1 MQSEVKINFLPEEPL
16 DDKEINQQKSSSE
29 SNNTSIKPIYR
40 RKPQKGFFLRR
51 WKTLAIIIIVTIFVG
66 VVAFASSVIFS
77 GKSLVENLSQL
88 NVFSQ
93 VGQLITSQD
102 KKLIGED
109 EDRINVL
116 LMGIGGKGHDGG
128 MLTDT
133 MILGSYKPSTNQIA
147 MMSIPR
153 DMYVKVD
160 GYGWMKI
167 NAINAYAEQRKE
179 GSGGEVTTQAL
190 SKLLGIEIPYYITVD
205 FDGFEKLIDQFGG
218 VDVEVDKDLI
228 DYSYPI
234 RGREDA
240 YPIESRFEKLVI
252 RKGPHHFDG
261 ATALKYARSR
271 HALGSEGSDF
281 ARSKRQQKILSAVK
295 DKILSTGTLFNISK
309 INSLL
314 SAYNENIQTNL
325 QIWEMLR
332 IYQLGKNVDTNS
344 ALHLTLDDAAGGFLR
359 SQIMNGAY
367 VLLPVGGSYS
377 KLKATWKNI
386 FLGSSTPMI
395 IDTGNDEN
403 FTAELEKL
411 NQQSKKEPLISSTP
425 TTTTTTSSSTT
436 QIIDGAATSSSTTP
450 QTEASTTLPV
460 TPVKPAFTSEKAK
473 IEIKNGTLITGWAGQ
488 EKVKLQTKG
497 FVISGTGN
505 APTRDYKSIHIY
517 DVSGSAPQSLAELQK
532 IYGVSSSITLPAGLT
547 SNADILIVLGK

>member
-16 DDKEINQQKSSSE
+16 DKEEFIDQKPVYQP
-29 SNNTSIKPIYR
+29 NNTSIKPIYR
-40 RKPQKGFFLRR
+40 QKPRKGFFLRH
-51 WKTLAIIIIVTIFVG
+51 WKTLATIIIVAIFVCG
-66 VVAFASSVIFS
+66 VAFAASVIFS
-77 GKSLVENLSQL
+77 GKGLVENLSQL
-88 NVFSQ
+88 KVFSQ

-102 KKLIGED
+102 KKLIGES
-109 EDRINVL
+109 EDRVNI
-116 LMGIGGKGHDGG
+116 LMIGVGGKGHEGG
-128 MLTDT
+128 MLADT
-133 MILGSYKPSTNQIA
+133 MILGSFKPSTNQIA

-179 GSGGEVTTQAL
+179 GSGGDATAQAL
-190 SKLLGIEIPYYITVD
+190 SKLLGIEIPYHVTID
-205 FDGFEKLIDQFGG
+205 FDGFEQLIDQFGG
-218 VDVEVDKDLI
+218 VDVVVDQDLI
-228 DYSYPI
+228 DNSYPI
-234 RGREDA
+234 RGREDV
-240 YPIESRFEKLVI
+240 YPISSRFEKLVI

-271 HALGSEGSDF
+271 HALRSEGSDF
-281 ARSKRQQKILSAVK
+281 ARSKRQQKIISALKEKV
-295 DKILSTGTLFNISK
+295 LSTGTFFNVSK
-309 INSLL
+309 INNLL
-314 SAYNENIQTNL
+314 STYNENVQTNL
-325 QIWEMLR
+325 QVWEMLR
-332 IYQLGKNVDTNS
+332 IYQLGKNVDTS
-344 ALHLTLDDAAGGFLR
+344 AALRLTLDDAAGGFLR
-359 SQIMNGAY
+359 SQTMNGAY

-425 TTTTTTSSSTT
+425 TTTP
-436 QIIDGAATSSSTTP
+436 SSTTP
-450 QTEASTTLPV
+450 VINNVVTPASTTSQITISSTLPI

-473 IEIKNGTLITGWAGQ
+473 VEIKNGTLITGWAGS
-488 EKVKLQTKG
+488 EKIKLQGKG
-497 FVISGTGN
+497 FIVSGTGN

-517 DVSGSAPQSLAELQK
+517 DVSSNAPLSLTELK
-532 IYGVSSSITLPAGLT
+532 KVYGVSASATLPAGVT
-547 SNADILIVLGK
+547 SNADILIILGK